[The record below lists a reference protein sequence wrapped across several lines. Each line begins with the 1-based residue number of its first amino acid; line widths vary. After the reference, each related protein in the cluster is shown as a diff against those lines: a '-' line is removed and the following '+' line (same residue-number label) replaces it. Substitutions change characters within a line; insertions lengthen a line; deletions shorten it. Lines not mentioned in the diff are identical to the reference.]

1 MGKII
6 CITNQKGGAG
16 KSTIAFNLAY
26 ALKNGLSVVVIDTD
40 LQGSLSSL
48 LLMMNG
54 IKLVGLPE
62 KLEDLQL
69 FTEDIVIIDTPPYLS
84 ANLISLFE
92 ISDFILIPT
101 KAGFF
106 DAMAIKATITLI
118 REAQSRGGKAKTG
131 IVLNMI
137 NPRTGLTKKIIN
149 LLKEHS
155 VPLLD
160 NQITHRISYV
170 RSLIN
175 GGVVNSKDK
184 KAKTE
189 ILNLAEEILKI
200 ITN

>member
-1 MGKII
+1 MPKII
-6 CITNQKGGAG
+6 CISNQKGGAG

-26 ALKNGLSVVVIDTD
+26 AFKNGLSVAVIDTD
-40 LQGSLSSL
+40 LQGSLTSL

-62 KLEDLQL
+62 KLEELQS
-69 FTEDIVIIDTPPYLS
+69 FTEDILIIDTPPYLS
-84 ANLISLFE
+84 ANLINLFDV
-92 ISDFILIPT
+92 SDFILIPT

-106 DAMAIKATITLI
+106 DVMAIRATILLL
-118 REAQSRGGKAKTG
+118 REAQDRGSKAKSG

-137 NPRTGLTKKIIN
+137 NPRTGLTDQIIN

-155 VPLLD
+155 TPLLAS
-160 NQITHRISYV
+160 QITQRVSYV

-189 ILNLAEEILKI
+189 ILSLADEILNI